1 MQARCAEVQLSEGDR
16 RACRELLK
24 NGSRSFYVAS
34 HLMPQPWRDSACALY
49 AFCRVADDVIDEGDD
64 PACALVGLNRRLDA
78 IYRGAPEDAAVDRAM
93 AVVVRRHQLPR
104 ELPGALLEGFAWDAQ
119 ARSYANLSS
128 VLDYAA
134 RVAGSV
140 GAMMALVMG
149 VRDPHALARA
159 ADLGVAMQLTNI
171 ARDVGEDARAGRLYL
186 PRDWL
191 REVGVDPLE
200 FLREPRFSPELASV
214 VRRLLEHAELLY
226 RRADSGIAQ
235 LPRSCRAGIY
245 AARLLY
251 ARIGHELLKRDC
263 DSVSRRTVVAAG
275 AKLGQVVRVPGMLLL
290 DQAGLSQ
297 PALQETRYLVD
308 SVMPIAESA
317 GGTGIAWVLDLFEEL
332 ERRDRSGRQAIL

>member
-1 MQARCAEVQLSEGDR
+1 MQARCAEVGLAAGDL

-34 HLMPQPWRDSACALY
+34 HLMPQPWRDSASALY

-64 PACALVGLNRRLDA
+64 PVTALVGLNRRLDA
-78 IYRGAPEDAAVDRAM
+78 IYRSEPEDAPVDRAM
-93 AVVVRRHQLPR
+93 AVVVRRHELPR
-104 ELPGALLEGFAWDAQ
+104 ELPSALLEGFAWDAQ
-119 ARSYANLSS
+119 ARSYEDLSS

-140 GAMMALVMG
+140 GAMMAVVMG

-186 PRDWL
+186 PRDWM
-191 REVGVDPLE
+191 REAGVDPVA
-200 FLREPRFSPELASV
+200 FLREPRFSPELAGV
-214 VRRLLEHAELLY
+214 IHRLLEHAEQLY
-226 RRADSGIAQ
+226 RRADSGIAR

-251 ARIGHELLKRDC
+251 ARIGHELQKRNC
-263 DSVSRRTVVAAG
+263 DSVSRRTVVGAG
-275 AKLGQVVRVPGMLLL
+275 AKLRQVARIPGMLLL
-290 DQAGLSQ
+290 DQAALSH

-308 SVMPIAESA
+308 SVMPGSEPA

-332 ERRDRSGRQAIL
+332 ERRDRSGRQATL

>member
-1 MQARCAEVQLSEGDR
+1 MQARCAEMQISEGDL
-16 RACRELLK
+16 RACRGLLK

-64 PACALVGLNRRLDA
+64 PASALVGLNRRLDA
-78 IYRGAPEDAAVDRAM
+78 IYRGAPEDTAVDRAM

-119 ARSYANLSS
+119 ARSYDDLSS
-128 VLDYAA
+128 VLDYGA

-171 ARDVGEDARAGRLYL
+171 ARDVGEDAHAGRLYL

-191 REVGVDPLE
+191 REAGVDPSE
-200 FLREPRFSPELASV
+200 FLREPRFSPELAGV

-308 SVMPIAESA
+308 SVVPIAESA

-332 ERRDRSGRQAIL
+332 ERRDRSGRQATL